1 MKSTETK
8 EASCT
13 GKGKG
18 TKKASKVA
26 IVEGNNELELK
37 HDVSKDISSPPK
49 NQITAKLSSS
59 ETKEITTPTSSPK
72 SAILKKFASVVT
84 PGEEEK
90 KSVGKPAKLATK
102 KGLKGAFGRKTLI
115 EDFGDDEIVIRK
127 APVEVSPLVDFVY
140 R

>member
-59 ETKEITTPTSSPK
+59 ETKEISTPTSSPK

-84 PGEEEK
+84 PGEEDK
-90 KSVGKPAKLATK
+90 KSVGKTAKLATK
-102 KGLKGAFGRKTLI
+102 KDTLALNKIGHSYITKILESKYFKLKYL
-115 EDFGDDEIVIRK
+115 
-127 APVEVSPLVDFVY
+127 
-140 R
+140 